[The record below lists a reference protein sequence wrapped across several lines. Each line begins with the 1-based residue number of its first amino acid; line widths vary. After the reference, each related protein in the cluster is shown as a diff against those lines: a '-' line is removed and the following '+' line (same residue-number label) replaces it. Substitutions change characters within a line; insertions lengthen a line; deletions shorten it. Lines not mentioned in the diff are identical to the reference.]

1 MARVTLQDVMEEQA
15 AIRSEMQALMHR
27 LEASEAMIQQLGGCS
42 TPAPPA
48 SRATR
53 NQPVFDVMQQSS
65 GGPSLADRAPKRPQT
80 APARQPAREPPRRV
94 AQSSRQAAAAEL
106 QSRSLSLTK
115 AVNDTPSMNHWE
127 EPGEKTSPTSIDMME
142 NSLRQAFGKSR
153 EFQKNPDNPLQSLT
167 QLFNRLD
174 VNHSGKIDRREFQA
188 VVKSL
193 GFEGDSK
200 VMNALFNRYDLNNS
214 NVLDIQIFGKMLFST
229 DFQGKSLNI
238 MARIREGLSIRA
250 GGFESLRAMAR
261 QFRIAD
267 RDDSGVLNRQE
278 FDVAFDIFLNC
289 FKIKLSQ
296 ADKNNLFTHFD
307 RDQSGTVSYD
317 EFVREIRGPMNSVR
331 ESFVQQAF
339 AILDREGSGLV
350 DERDVA
356 NIYDVSTN
364 PSVKSGKMS
373 EVDALNLFLT
383 ALGGESGQ
391 ITWEQFKEHYEWV
404 SSSIDNDDYFELMM
418 RNAWHISGGQGWAE
432 NTSDLRVLV
441 RHSDGSEE
449 VVELQNDMSLP
460 LDPKQRYN
468 EVLQRLAREGVRD
481 ISKVEFFA

>member
-1 MARVTLQDVMEEQA
+1 M
-15 AIRSEMQALMHR
+15 
-27 LEASEAMIQQLGGCS
+27 G
-42 TPAPPA
+42 
-48 SRATR
+48 
-53 NQPVFDVMQQSS
+53 
-65 GGPSLADRAPKRPQT
+65 APKRPQT

-193 GFEGDSK
+193 GFEGDSR